1 MNMKK
6 TFFQLAFLCL
16 LALLLPMGCKKDSLQ
31 TTPDSPPKLFGANRT
46 DDTNIFDTS
55 KDNPADTLQKV
66 TVLGNVRANPYTVE
80 NFTAAYNELYEP
92 DVSALPTTHY
102 YVKFSPATYDDQ
114 LLLAKSDL
122 NVYDYPLDREVVELG
137 DYYLPPGKSATDMPD
152 LYAVLKVGQAAP
164 QVPYQ
169 ILANLHL
176 RSKDEA
182 LVRQALSRLDHN
194 PDVVGY
200 MIPDDRIDGGTGG
213 GGGVN
218 PPEFTTNDCGC
229 LVYADIRKPGGCIRV
244 RDVEFNNLQGVRRVK
259 VILKDTW
266 FTEDEVWTNENGCFS
281 IYNNYYGKAWM
292 WVKFKSAVVQIRGQ
306 MPNLSSIIFFEW
318 ASPIKDKV
326 GKIGGPQF
334 NNIQVAY
341 ERNVGNNTNNHLYWG
356 AATVNNSIYE
366 FNEIAGQERINP
378 IPEDLDVLIGTNEV
392 RGFALMSSQ
401 HIVSQGAATGFS
413 LLGLIAP
420 PLAPLFYAVGFSAT
434 QKLLPEVFIGVNF
447 ENSDRLKEL
456 AFHEL
461 AHASH
466 QTQVGDQFWDALVWA
481 EILAGGWGNENSWNA
496 GRISLCES
504 WAQHIGLTFTHQ
516 MYQGNTS
523 FVGFPNF
530 YREFLEGSR
539 NEALNHVPTGLYH
552 DLIDTEADFFDACDR
567 GPSTECGPI
576 NDRVSEFN
584 NQLLF
589 KQLDATTTSP
599 QELQTRLLNGA
610 STDLQARII
619 NLFESY

>member
-31 TTPDSPPKLFGANRT
+31 TTPDTPPKLFGANRT

-55 KDNPADTLQKV
+55 KDNPADTLQKI

-114 LLLAKSDL
+114 ILLAKSDL
-122 NVYDYPLDREVVELG
+122 NIYDYPLDREVIELG

-182 LVRQALSRLDHN
+182 LVRQALSRLGHN

-213 GGGVN
+213 AGGEN
-218 PPEFTTNDCGC
+218 PLDYTTNDCGC

-292 WVKFKSAVVQIRGQ
+292 WVKFKSAAVQIRGQ
-306 MPNLSSIIFFEW
+306 LLTFANIIFYEW

-356 AATVNNSIYE
+356 AATVNNALHE
-366 FNEIAGQERINP
+366 FNELAGQEKINP
-378 IPEDLDVLIGTNEV
+378 LPDDLDVLIGTNDAF
-392 RGFALMSSQ
+392 GFALMSSQ
-401 HIVSQGAATGFS
+401 YIVSHGVAQGFS
-413 LLGLIAP
+413 VFGLVAP
-420 PLAPLFYAVGFSAT
+420 PLTPVFYAVGFAAT
-434 QKLLPEVFIGVNF
+434 QKLLPEVFVGVDF
-447 ENSDRLKEL
+447 QNSDRLKEL
-456 AFHEL
+456 AYHEF

-466 QTQVGDQFWDALVWA
+466 HTNVTNAYWDKLVQA
-481 EILAGGWGNENSWNA
+481 EILARGWGDEDDWEA
-496 GRISLCES
+496 GRIALCES
-504 WAQHIGLTFTHQ
+504 WAEHIGRTFVHQ
-516 MYQGNTS
+516 MYTTQNFAGS
-523 FVGFPNF
+523 ENF
-530 YREFLEGSR
+530 YLERLEESR
-539 NEALNHVPTGLYH
+539 NWALNHVPIGLYH
-552 DLIDTEADFFDACDR
+552 DLTDNEPDNLDACDR
-567 GPSTECGPI
+567 GPSTACGSI
-576 NDRVSEFN
+576 FDFVSEFN
-584 NQLLF
+584 NELLF
-589 KQLDATTTSP
+589 RQLDETTKSP
-599 QELQTRLLNGA
+599 QDLRSKLLNGA
-610 STDLQARII
+610 PPLLQTNIN
-619 NLFESY
+619 NLFDSY